1 MFTNN
6 ANLEHFFPFDFI
18 LSLQCAYVSIA
29 IVIRSLFSLVL
40 YQCKTSQG
48 NELTRISLVDESLDV
63 VYDTLVKPPRPVVDY
78 LTQ

>member
-18 LSLQCAYVSIA
+18 LSLQCCIA

-63 VYDTLVKPPRPVVDY
+63 VYDTLVKPPRPVVDH